1 MNCEIIA
8 IGSELLTPH
17 RSDTNS
23 LFLTERLNKIGV
35 KVDFKTIVGDRKQD
49 LVDQVR
55 IALSRADIVITM
67 GGLGPTVDDLT
78 REAVAEALGFRL
90 KRDQAIVGALYARF
104 AARRIT
110 MTENNSRQADVID
123 GATILENP
131 NGTAPGQYLDIVYNE
146 HRKLVILLPG
156 PPSEIKPLFDAECL
170 PRLTATL
177 PKRHIATRILRAA
190 MVGESI
196 ADARIAPIY
205 GQYKDIETTI
215 LAHMGD
221 IQLNLICEKPTIEQA
236 QARVDEL
243 AGRIEDEL
251 GELIYSSQGESLE
264 QIVLYYLEMRGA
276 TLATAESCTGG
287 MLAQRLTGV
296 SGSSRSFLGGAVV
309 YSNELKSTFA
319 GVPDHLIEDHGA
331 VSSEVAA
338 SLAEGIRIRTGATIG
353 VAITGIAGPT
363 GGTEE
368 KPVGLVY
375 IAINDEKHSEVI
387 EKRFGGDRERIRN
400 YSTQQALDTVRR
412 WLM

>member
-35 KVDFKTIVGDRKQD
+35 QVAFKSIVGDRKQD

-146 HRKLVILLPG
+146 HRKLVLLLPG
-156 PPSEIKPLFDAECL
+156 PPNEIKPLFDEQCL

-190 MVGESI
+190 MIGESI
-196 ADARIAPIY
+196 VDSRVAPIY
-205 GQYKDIETTI
+205 TKYTDVETTI
-215 LAHMGD
+215 LAQRGD
-221 IQLNLICEKPTIEQA
+221 IQLNLICEKPTLEQA

-287 MLAQRLTGV
+287 MLAERLTGV

-309 YSNELKSTFA
+309 YSNDLKSAFA
-319 GVPDHLIEDHGA
+319 GVPHRLIEEFGA
-331 VSSEVAA
+331 VSRETAEA
-338 SLAEGIRIRTGATIG
+338 LAEGIRTRTGATIG

-363 GGTEE
+363 GGTED

-375 IAINDEKHSEVI
+375 IAIDDEKHSEVI
-387 EKRFGGDRERIRN
+387 EKRFGGDRERIRQW
-400 YSTQQALDTVRR
+400 STQQALDTVRR